1 MRASNVI
8 PLRPDERVPFDDR
21 LPGFREFLI
30 GEGFAP
36 KTIAIKMQYA
46 RRAAVWLEENRGVGL
61 DDASAID
68 IADFAETMPPHRS
81 TRAHVRG
88 ALRDWWAFIE
98 RVRPPVKAIRLP
110 RKAKALTKAL
120 ADDEIT
126 RLIGVAEGD
135 HPGGT
140 AVMLGYFLALRSSE
154 IARARWDGFD
164 SPRRWYTVQGAK
176 GGGLAALP
184 VHPALR
190 SHLDGVEPSDGP
202 WIFPGSRGRAFVT
215 TASIVNWTH
224 TLADRAGV
232 EGMHPHR
239 LRHTALARANDN
251 LGDLRAVSE
260 FARHSRIETTMGYT
274 RTTAQKLE
282 AVSESLGL

>member
-8 PLRPDERVPFDDR
+8 PLHPADRVPIDDR
-21 LPGFREFLI
+21 LPGFREYLI

-46 RRAAVWLEENRGVGL
+46 RRAAIWMEENRGVTL
-61 DDASAID
+61 DEASALD
-68 IADFAETMPPHRS
+68 VADFADTMQAHRS

-88 ALRDWWAFIE
+88 ALRDWWAFVE

-110 RKAKALTKAL
+110 RKARAITKAL
-120 ADDEIT
+120 SDGEIAAMLETAD
-126 RLIGVAEGD
+126 GD
-135 HPGGT
+135 HPAGT
-140 AVMLGYFLALRSSE
+140 AVVLGYYLALRASE
-154 IARARWDGFD
+154 IATARWDGFD
-164 SPRRWYTVQGAK
+164 RPRRWYTLQGAK
-176 GGGLAALP
+176 GGGLASLP

-190 SHLDGVEPSDGP
+190 DHLAELEPGGP
-202 WIFPGSRGRAFVT
+202 WIFPGGRGRDFVT
-215 TASIVNWTH
+215 TTTIVNRIKAIAE
-224 TLADRAGV
+224 LAGV

-239 LRHTALARANDN
+239 LRHTALARANDI

-260 FARHSRIETTMGYT
+260 FTRHARVETTMGYT

-282 AVSESLGL
+282 AVSESLGF